1 MMPPGITPA
10 KGITMMPKPG
20 PTYQIGKAVGWPSAE
35 VVVAEFAVRP
45 LIDSVVVLN
54 EPVSVEVWGPRVIGP

>member
-1 MMPPGITPA
+1 MPPGITPA
-10 KGITMMPKPG
+10 KGTTMIPNPG
-20 PTYQIGKAVGWPSAE
+20 PIYQIGRIVGWPLAE

-54 EPVSVEVWGPRVIGP
+54 DPVSVEVWGPRVIGP

>member
-1 MMPPGITPA
+1 MIPT
-10 KGITMMPKPG
+10 PG
-20 PTYQIGKAVGWPSAE
+20 PAYQIGSIVGWPSAE

-54 EPVSVEVWGPRVIGP
+54 DPSSVEVWGPRVTGP